1 MSRAW
6 LSLCL
11 LLGMETARG
20 EEPYRDLSASGAAFH
35 GPGRDAPAPD
45 TLSAVRLGLLGP
57 AQSAAGLQLQ
67 LGVQVAVAEAN
78 ANGGYGGLPF
88 AVVFRP
94 DDGPW
99 GVVASQVVRLAQE
112 DQVWAVIG
120 GLDGE
125 RAHAA
130 ELVAAKLW
138 VPVLSPA
145 AGDRT
150 IDYANVPWMF
160 RCLPDDRA
168 QADSLVHLC
177 ARQGWRRLGVV
188 TEANRDGRTAAARL
202 QEAARACS
210 LTLALQVEYHPADPE
225 AAARRLARAGA
236 QVLVIWGRPTTALP
250 LLLRLRREGCTLPV
264 LGPALLALP
273 EVAAQGPALGELIVA
288 APADLSVAAPPSL
301 GEAPSYIALFAYD
314 TACLVIAA
322 LRRSGLNRARLR
334 DELSRLPHTGLT
346 GDFSFNGLGGRRE
359 GPVLMA
365 ARQGHWVRWPGSSAE
380 LIPLR

>member
-1 MSRAW
+1 MGW
-6 LSLCL
+6 LCCL
-11 LLGMETARG
+11 LLVLGIARG
-20 EEPYRDLSASGAAFH
+20 QEPYRDLSTAGVQFN
-35 GPGRDAPAPD
+35 GPGREIPAPD

-57 AQSAAGLQLQ
+57 AQSAAGQELRQ
-67 LGVQVAVAEAN
+67 GVMQAVAEAN
-78 ANGGYGGLPF
+78 AAGGYGGLPF

-138 VPVLSPA
+138 VPVLSPG

-168 QADSLVHLC
+168 QADLLVRAC
-177 ARQGWRRLGVV
+177 AQQGWRRIGVA
-188 TEANRDGRTAAARL
+188 TEATRDGRTALARL
-202 QEAARACS
+202 LEAARACS
-210 LTLALQVEYHPADPE
+210 LALALQVEYHPADPV
-225 AAARRLARAGA
+225 AVAPRLGRAQA
-236 QVLVIWGRPTTALP
+236 QALVIWGRPATALP
-250 LLLRLRREGCTLPV
+250 LIARLRRQGCTLPM

-273 EVAAQGPALGELIVA
+273 EVAAQGQSLGELIVA
-288 APADLSVAAPPSL
+288 APADLSAPAPEAL
-301 GEAPSYIALFAYD
+301 GSQPSYVALFAYD
-314 TACLVIAA
+314 TTRLVIAA
-322 LRRSGLNRARLR
+322 LRHSGLNRARLR
-334 DELSRLPHTGLT
+334 DELTRLPFAGLT
-346 GDFSFNGLGGRRE
+346 GPFTFNSLGGRRE
-359 GPVLMA
+359 DPVLMV
-365 ARQGHWVRWPGSSAE
+365 ARQGRWQRWQDE
-380 LIPLR
+380 

>member
-1 MSRAW
+1 MRW
-6 LSLCL
+6 LCCL
-11 LLGMETARG
+11 LLGLGIARA
-20 EEPYRDLSASGAAFH
+20 EPYRDLSAAGAAFN
-35 GPGRDAPAPD
+35 GPGRELPGPD

-57 AQSAAGLQLQ
+57 AQSAAGQELQ
-67 LGVQVAVAEAN
+67 LGVRAAVEEAN
-78 ANGGYGGLPF
+78 AAGQGLPF
-88 AVVFRP
+88 VVIFRP

-112 DQVWAVIG
+112 DQVWAVIA

-168 QADSLVHLC
+168 QADTLARLC
-177 ARQGWRRLGVV
+177 VRQGWQRLGVA
-188 TEANRDGRTAAARL
+188 TEATRDGRIAAERL
-202 QEAARACS
+202 QEAVRACS
-210 LTLALQVEYHPADPE
+210 LSLVLQVEYAPADPE
-225 AAARRLARAGA
+225 AAALCLARAGA
-236 QVLVIWGRPTTALP
+236 QALIIWGRPATALP
-250 LLLRLRREGCTLPV
+250 LLIHLRQDGCVLPA

-273 EVAAQGPALGELIVA
+273 EVAARGEVLGELIVA
-288 APADLSVAAPPSL
+288 APADLSVPAPPAL
-301 GEAPSYIALFAYD
+301 GDQPSYIALFAYD
-314 TACLVIAA
+314 TTQLLIAA

-334 DELSRLPHTGLT
+334 DELSGLTHTGLT
-346 GDFSFNGLGGRRE
+346 GPFSFNSLGGRRE
-359 GPVLMA
+359 GPVLMV
-365 ARQGHWVRWPGSSAE
+365 ARQGRWVRW
-380 LIPLR
+380 

>member
-1 MSRAW
+1 MRW
-6 LSLCL
+6 LCCL
-11 LLGMETARG
+11 LLALGLARA
-20 EEPYRDLSASGAAFH
+20 EEPYRDLSASGAQFN
-35 GPGRDAPAPD
+35 GPGRQTRAPD

-57 AQSAAGLQLQ
+57 AESQAGRDLRQGVLQ
-67 LGVQVAVAEAN
+67 AVAEAN
-78 ANGGYGGLPF
+78 AAGGYNGLPF

-99 GVVASQVVRLAQE
+99 GVVAGQVVRLAQE
-112 DQVWAVIG
+112 DQVWAIIG

-168 QADSLVHLC
+168 QADTLARLC
-177 ARQGWRRLGVV
+177 ARQGWQRLGVA
-188 TEANRDGRTAAARL
+188 TEATRDGRTAAARL
-202 QEAARACS
+202 LEAARACS
-210 LTLALQVEYHPADPE
+210 LSLALEVEYAPADP
-225 AAARRLARAGA
+225 AASARRLERAKA
-236 QVLVIWGRPTTALP
+236 QALVIWGRPGTALP
-250 LLLRLRREGCTLPV
+250 LIARLRREGCDLPM

-273 EVAAQGPALGELIVA
+273 EVAAQDSFLGKLIVA
-288 APADLSVAAPPSL
+288 APADLSLPAPPSL
-301 GEAPSYIALFAYD
+301 GGQPSYVALYAYD
-314 TACLVIAA
+314 TARLVIAA

-334 DELSRLPHTGLT
+334 DELAGLPFAGLT
-346 GDFSFNGLGGRRE
+346 GIFSFNSLGGRRE
-359 GPVLMA
+359 GPVLMM
-365 ARQGHWVRWPGSSAE
+365 ARQGRWQRWQGE
-380 LIPLR
+380 

>member
-1 MSRAW
+1 MNSGW
-6 LSLCL
+6 LSLGL
-11 LLGMETARG
+11 LLGLGIAQA
-20 EEPYRDLSASGAAFH
+20 EPYRDLSIAGAAFY
-35 GPGRDAPAPD
+35 GPGRDTVAPD
-45 TLSAVRLGLLGP
+45 TLSALRLGLLGP
-57 AQSAAGLQLQ
+57 AQSKAGLALQ

-78 ANGGYGGLPF
+78 AAGGCGGLPL

-112 DQVWAVIG
+112 DQVWAIIG

-125 RAHAA
+125 HAHAA

-138 VPVLSPA
+138 VPVLSPG

-168 QADSLVHLC
+168 QADSLARLC
-177 ARQGWRRLGVV
+177 VRQGWRRLGVA
-188 TEANRDGRTAAARL
+188 TEANRDGRMAAERL
-202 QEAARACS
+202 LEAARACS
-210 LTLALQVEYHPADPE
+210 LVLALQVEYAPADPE
-225 AAARRLARAGA
+225 AAAGRLAGCGA
-236 QVLVIWGRPTTALP
+236 QALIIWGRPATALP
-250 LLLRLRREGCTLPV
+250 LLARLRQEGCALPA

-273 EVAAQGPALGELIVA
+273 EVAQDQTLGPLIVA
-288 APADLSVAAPPSL
+288 APADLSLPTLPAL
-301 GEAPSYIALFAYD
+301 GEDPSYIALYAYD
-314 TACLVIAA
+314 TAQLVVAA

-334 DELSRLPHTGLT
+334 DELAARSYTGLT
-346 GDFSFNGLGGRRE
+346 GPFSFNSLGGRRE
-359 GPVLMA
+359 GPILMT
-365 ARQGHWVRWPGSSAE
+365 ARQGRWVRWLDGGAG